1 MSCDSAVVES
11 VDRQRFVVVEW
22 KMRLMKLML
31 MIVDVVVVL
40 LLLFLLLLVLVVW
53 TLRKASFEFASEFAF
68 EFASEFASERD
79 KRVVIVVWHGFADV
93 VYLKRS
99 ILVVASVSEL

>member
-22 KMRLMKLML
+22 KKLLRL
-31 MIVDVVVVL
+31 MIVVVVVVL
-40 LLLFLLLLVLVVW
+40 LLLFLLFLLMLVLVVW
-53 TLRKASFEFASEFAF
+53 TLRKALFEFAF

>member
-22 KMRLMKLML
+22 KKLLRL
-31 MIVDVVVVL
+31 MIVVVVVVL

-68 EFASEFASERD
+68 ERD